1 MLGGGRPGE
10 GVEVGGVFGDI
21 AQVHPFAAGS
31 AVATVVQRVGDQ
43 TGVGEPRRDVVV
55 AAGVLGVSVGEHHD
69 APGLALVGGPDVVDD
84 ADAADTGE
92 TVFGV
97 GHGHSRET
105 IRPTQRCLNCRQPVV
120 RLTA

>member
-1 MLGGGRPGE
+1 MASTMCFLLAITGLLPM
-10 GVEVGGVFGDI
+10 VFM
-21 AQVHPFAAGS
+21 GS
-31 AVATVVQRVGDQ
+31 AVATVVERVGDQ
-43 TGVGEPRRDVVV
+43 TGVGETRCDVVV
-55 AAGVLGVSVGEHHD
+55 ATGVLGVSVGEHHD
-69 APGLALVGGPDVVDD
+69 AAGLALVGGPHVVDD

-105 IRPTQRCLNCRQPVV
+105 IRPTHRCLNCRQPVV